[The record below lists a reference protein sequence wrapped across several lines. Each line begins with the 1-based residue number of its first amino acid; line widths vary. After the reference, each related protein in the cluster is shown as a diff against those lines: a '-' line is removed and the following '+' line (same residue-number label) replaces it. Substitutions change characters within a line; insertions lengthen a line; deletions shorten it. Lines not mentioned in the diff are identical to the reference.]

1 MGKLDKLLI
10 DKKEIATASLL
21 PLYLSTQQQV
31 NQMYFQAEEMFLG
44 LAVTVSLAA
53 GYAVYKYYKSIRRR
67 Y

>member
-1 MGKLDKLLI
+1 MSRLDKLLI
-10 DKKEIATASLL
+10 DKKEMATASLL

-44 LAVTVSLAA
+44 LAVAVSLAA
-53 GYAVYKYYKSIRRR
+53 GYAVYKYYKSIRRG